1 MRNRRHQQGATIVEA
16 ALIMLLFFTLVF
28 SVVELGRVLNV
39 YHTITNA
46 AREGARYSVAPF
58 PGIAGTLPT
67 SANVRA
73 QVCTFLTSASL
84 PCTGITVNQSLVQTV
99 NGISTTFTQV
109 NVSTPYNWLILPLSP
124 LTLTTQAVMRN
135 ETN

>member
-1 MRNRRHQQGATIVEA
+1 MRNHRQRGASVVEA
-16 ALIMLLFFTLVF
+16 AFIMLLFFTLVF
-28 SVVELGRVLNV
+28 SILELGRILNV

-67 SANVRA
+67 TDAVQA

-84 PCTGITVNQSLVQTV
+84 PCTGITVNQSVVQLV
-99 NGISTTFTQV
+99 NGTATTFTEV
-109 NVSTPYNWLILPLSP
+109 DVSAPYKFFVLPLKP

>member
-1 MRNRRHQQGATIVEA
+1 MRNHRHQRGATIVEA

-46 AREGARYSVAPF
+46 AREGARFAVAPF

-67 SANVRA
+67 SDNVRA
-73 QVCTFLTSASL
+73 QVCIFLTSASL
-84 PCTGITVNQSLVQTV
+84 PCTGITINQNLVQTV

-109 NVSTPYNWLILPLSP
+109 DVSAPYSFVMLPIGP
-124 LTLTTQAVMRN
+124 LTLTTHAVMRN